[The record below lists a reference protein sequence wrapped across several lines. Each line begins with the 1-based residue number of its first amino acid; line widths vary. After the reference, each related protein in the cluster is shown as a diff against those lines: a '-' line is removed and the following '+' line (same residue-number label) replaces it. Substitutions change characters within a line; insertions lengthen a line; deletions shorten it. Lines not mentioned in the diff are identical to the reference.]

1 MAQKPPTGIKRVIS
15 RFLITRGF
23 NRLRTLIGTQGN
35 MKPEGAI
42 DFVFSKPA
50 ELIQPWQF
58 REEILGLV
66 TEIHNIN
73 PTVVMEIGTANG
85 GTLFLATRVAKPD
98 ATIISLDLPDGKF
111 GGGYPEWKIP
121 YYSSFALSGQ
131 KLHLLRADSHAASS
145 LENVKKILNGREID
159 YLFIDGDHTYE
170 GVKQDFEMYS
180 PFVRKG
186 GLIAFHDIV
195 IHPGSTDVATL
206 WHELKHQ
213 YDHREYVN
221 DWNQGRFGVGILTKN

>member
-1 MAQKPPTGIKRVIS
+1 MAQKGPTGIKGIIS
-15 RFLITRGF
+15 RFLIRRGF
-23 NRLRTLIGTQGN
+23 NRLRKLISTQST
-35 MKPEGAI
+35 MKPAEAV

-73 PTVVMEIGTANG
+73 PAVVMEIGTANG

-121 YYSSFALSGQ
+121 YYSGFALPNQ
-131 KLHLLRADSHAASS
+131 KLHLLRDDSHAPSS
-145 LENVKKILNGREID
+145 LENVRKILNGREID

-170 GVKQDFEMYS
+170 GVKQDFDMYS

-195 IHPGSTDVATL
+195 IHPSSTDVATL
-206 WHELKHQ
+206 WHELKLK
-213 YDHREYVN
+213 YKHREYVN
-221 DWNQGRFGVGILTKN
+221 DWKQGKFGVGVLIKD